1 MSQLAEAEP
10 PLRIAIDARPLTRP
24 PCGMT
29 IQLTSTIE
37 LLRRAGF
44 QITLISNHPL
54 IPNYEEAAGLPT
66 RVFGSVGE
74 FRWEVDDLPK
84 FLGAEDFDLYF
95 TNGNRGIPFRKNP
108 KTRYI
113 LGLLDI
119 IPYKFPRQYYLGD
132 RAYRL
137 RTGVTRKELVSQIIS
152 VFRADAIL
160 TISTQSAK
168 DIASFFHRRN
178 VTSCLIR
185 LKDVTLSAPLPL
197 KDQFA
202 YLGGTDHRK
211 KVGVLL
217 HAFARFVADHPH
229 FRLFLVGSDRHY
241 QQYIPL
247 IESLGLADR
256 VVLTGYV
263 DHHAKF
269 TVLGESLAMV
279 YPSLY
284 EGYGLAIAE
293 GFQAGIPVIAGRG
306 GAQAEIGG
314 DAVRHI
320 DPTSAE
326 QIDAAMRE
334 MLDPATRDAWIAK
347 GRDQLKVLT
356 DPAIE
361 AGLVDYFLEQ
371 GRIARRRR
379 KPLAALA

>member
-10 PLRIAIDARPLTRP
+10 PLRVAIDARPLTRP

-29 IQLTSTIE
+29 IHLTSTIE
-37 LLRRAGF
+37 LLRKAGF

-54 IPNYEEAAGLPT
+54 IPSYEEAAGLST
-66 RVFGSVGE
+66 RVFGSAGE

-84 FLGAEDFDLYF
+84 FLGLEDFDLYF
-95 TNGNRGIPFRKNP
+95 TNGNRGIPVRKNP
-108 KTRYI
+108 RTRYI

-119 IPYKFPRQYYLGD
+119 IPYKFPRQYYLGNG
-132 RAYRL
+132 AYRL
-137 RTGVTRKELVSQIIS
+137 RTGVTQKELVSQIVS

-160 TISTQSAK
+160 TISSQSAK
-168 DIASFFHRRN
+168 DIAAFFHRRN

-185 LKDVTLSAPLPL
+185 LKDVTLPAQLPL

-202 YLGGTDHRK
+202 YVGGTDHRK
-211 KVGVLL
+211 KVDVLL

-229 FRLFLVGSDRHY
+229 FQLFLVGSDRHY

-247 IESLGLADR
+247 IQQLGLADR
-256 VVLTGYV
+256 VVMTGYV
-263 DHHAKF
+263 DHHTKF
-269 TVLGESLAMV
+269 TVLGESLAMI

-293 GFQAGIPVIAGRG
+293 GLQAGIPVIAGKG

-314 DAVRHI
+314 NAVRYI
-320 DPTSAE
+320 DPNSAE
-326 QIDAAMRE
+326 QIDQAMRE
-334 MLDPATRDAWIAK
+334 MLDPATRDGWIAR
-347 GRDQLKVLT
+347 GRDQLRVLT

-361 AGLVDYFLEQ
+361 AGLVEYFLEQ
-371 GRIARRRR
+371 GRIARLRR
-379 KPLAALA
+379 KPLHALA

>member
-1 MSQLAEAEP
+1 MVPAAEAEP
-10 PLRIAIDARPLTRP
+10 PFRIAIDVRPMSGP
-24 PCGMT
+24 PCGFT
-29 IQLTSTIE
+29 IHLSSVVA
-37 LLRRAGF
+37 LLRDAQF
-44 QITLISNHPL
+44 DLTLLSNRPVK
-54 IPNYEEAAGLPT
+54 PEYEEIPGLKT
-66 RVFGSVGE
+66 LVFGSPNDL
-74 FRWEVDDLPK
+74 RWEHQDLPK
-84 FLGAEDFDLYF
+84 VLGAEDFDLYF
-95 TNGNRGIPFRKNP
+95 TNANRGIPFRKNSR
-108 KTRYI
+108 TRYI
-113 LGLLDI
+113 LCIHDI
-119 IPYKFPRQYYLGD
+119 IPYKFPRQYFAVD
-132 RAYRL
+132 RFHRL
-137 RTGVTRKELVSQIIS
+137 RTASHRKELISQLVS

-160 TISTQSAK
+160 TVSTQSAK
-168 DIASFFHRRN
+168 DIASFFRRRN
-178 VTSCLIR
+178 VTACLLR
-185 LKDVTLSAPLPL
+185 LKDVTLPADLTL

-211 KVGVLL
+211 KVDVLL